1 MIIAL
6 ILMLIGG
13 VIGIRAK
20 VFVLIP
26 VCFVMSAAVLSYWIA
41 TGDLDWIKI
50 AIWFGYLSALNTGY
64 IVGRLIARLRETRC
78 ESRTK

>member
-26 VCFVMSAAVLSYWIA
+26 VCFVMSAVGVVI
-41 TGDLDWIKI
+41 LD
-50 AIWFGYLSALNTGY
+50 
-64 IVGRLIARLRETRC
+64 RDRRP
-78 ESRTK
+78 